1 MNESSI
7 AEATPF
13 TNELDYD
20 SNLIL
25 GLMGGSIAMLV
36 CAIVWGI
43 ITYFLEY
50 QISWM
55 AIGVGFLVGLAVRMF
70 GKGKSL
76 IFGVSSG
83 ILALLGC
90 VLGNYLFYI
99 GIISREWEV
108 PFFRVLFVVTLDP
121 ASIIE
126 LFTAG
131 FDFRDLLFYAIAAY
145 VGYQTTLAKS
155 K

>member
-7 AEATPF
+7 SEAKPF
-13 TNELDYD
+13 TNELDFD

-25 GLMGGSIAMLV
+25 GLIGGSIAMLI
-36 CAIVWGI
+36 CAVIWGI
-43 ITYFLEY
+43 ISYFLEY

-55 AIGVGFLVGLAVRMF
+55 AIGVGFLVGLAVKMF

-83 ILALLGC
+83 VLSLIGC

-99 GIISREWEV
+99 GILSREWEV
-108 PFFRVLFVVTLDP
+108 PFLRVLFGVTLDP
-121 ASIIE
+121 ATIIKI
-126 LFTAG
+126 FTAG

>member
-7 AEATPF
+7 SEVRPF
-13 TNELDYD
+13 SNELDFD

-25 GLMGGSIAMLV
+25 GLIGGSLAMLI
-36 CAIVWGI
+36 CAAIWGV

-55 AIGVGFLVGLAVRMF
+55 AIGVGFLVGVAVRRF
-70 GKGKSL
+70 GKGKTL
-76 IFGVSSG
+76 IFGLSSAV
-83 ILALLGC
+83 LSLLGC

-99 GIISREWEV
+99 GILSREWGV
-108 PFFRVLFVVTLDP
+108 PFIRVLFGVTLDP
-121 ASIIE
+121 AAIIE
-126 LFTAG
+126 IFTVG